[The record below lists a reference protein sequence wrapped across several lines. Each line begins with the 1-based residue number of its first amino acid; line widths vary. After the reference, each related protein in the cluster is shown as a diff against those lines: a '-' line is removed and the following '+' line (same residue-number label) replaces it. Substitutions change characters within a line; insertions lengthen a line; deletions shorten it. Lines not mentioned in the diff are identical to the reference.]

1 MLWWMGIVSELA
13 GSIAPETDGEHLD
26 EIVRARATRP
36 LYQPIVDLDPGRV
49 VAWEAL
55 ARGPE
60 GSPLE
65 SPAELFGAAA
75 RHGRTAELDHCC
87 QAAAIE
93 GAIDAGLARSQ

>member
-1 MLWWMGIVSELA
+1 MGIVSEWA
-13 GSIAPETDGEHLD
+13 GSIALDADGECLD
-26 EIVRARATRP
+26 EILRARTTRA
-36 LYQPIVDLDPGRV
+36 LYQPIVELDTGRV

-65 SPAELFGAAA
+65 FPAELFGAAA